1 VQTHTNLSLDN
12 LSSERSLQLSSLRL
26 QTPIGEML
34 AMASEDALYY
44 LDFCERKN
52 LESQQANFQ
61 KQTKAQIQPGTNK
74 ILSKLQQEL
83 SAYFEGSLEKFETP
97 LALIGTEFQKQVLKS
112 LQEIPYGQK
121 ITYKDQ
127 ASSMNRPRAVRAVAK
142 ANGQNHLA
150 IIIPCHRVVGSQGS
164 LTGYSGGLERKRWLL
179 NLEANQHETHQ

>member
-1 VQTHTNLSLDN
+1 
-12 LSSERSLQLSSLRL
+12 
-26 QTPIGEML
+26 
-34 AMASEDALYY
+34 
-44 LDFCERKN
+44 
-52 LESQQANFQ
+52 
-61 KQTKAQIQPGTNK
+61 
-74 ILSKLQQEL
+74 
-83 SAYFEGSLEKFETP
+83 
-97 LALIGTEFQKQVLKS
+97 KS

-164 LTGYSGGLERKRWLL
+164 LTDYSGGLERKRWLL